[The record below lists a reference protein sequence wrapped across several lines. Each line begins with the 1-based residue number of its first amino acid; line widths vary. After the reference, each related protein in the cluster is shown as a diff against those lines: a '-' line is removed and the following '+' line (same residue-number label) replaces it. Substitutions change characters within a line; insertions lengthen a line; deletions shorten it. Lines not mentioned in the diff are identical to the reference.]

1 MAGLLFIMDNITG
14 YNWDI
19 LGKKLVNG
27 IHLTINQQIITL
39 QKKNYELVAL

>member
-1 MAGLLFIMDNITG
+1 MAGLSFIMDNITG

-19 LGKKLVNG
+19 FGNKIVNG